1 MYDIL
6 HSIEKIED
14 FVRDISFDQ
23 RMDDEIT
30 KDVILP
36 NLQVIGDASKTLPRT
51 TILKHQEVNW
61 SG

>member
-14 FVRDISFDQ
+14 FARDISFDQ